1 MRLYI
6 LALFLL
12 INNVFC
18 FAQKGAK
25 KDDATAKKD
34 TVTELASDG
43 LLASCVAFS
52 PDGRLATG
60 NMNGKL
66 VFWNV
71 EKKSI
76 DNLLPGKSDAIV
88 TMTFSPDGSL
98 LATGGKDKKVTV
110 WSVSKGVILNTF
122 TEHKGVVTSLSF
134 STDGRYLAS
143 AGTDKLIH
151 IFDLKTG
158 QKFKTLEGH
167 TKEVTTVSF
176 SHKGGYL
183 ASAGYDGMVYIWDI
197 LTGKPD
203 KFFNPNSGRIR
214 CVEFHPDDKN
224 IALGFDDESIKLWDL
239 NSGACKATFKGHKN
253 VVYDLEYSPDGEYLA
268 SGGLDNTIL
277 IWSLKTGVSVGKIEK
292 LYKFISLSFS
302 KDGKY
307 LAYTDLEPAVKVVDI
322 SYFKM
327 RPDPRLL
334 KLASRNSY
342 NSALINN
349 PPKVE
354 VVQPK
359 SLKTK
364 PYNHTEKKV
373 TIKGNVQSE
382 AGLFLLLVN
391 GLETPVKEDGSFEKE
406 VVLAYLENNI
416 AIKAIDKDKQV
427 ATDTVFI
434 YRPLDPNSTDI
445 LSSSE
450 RHGRDYALLIGTDE
464 YVSMPQLSNPVNDV
478 GTVAKEL
485 ETNYNFSVE
494 KITNPTLEQI
504 YTTLRNYNKKQFSDQ
519 DQLFIFIAGHGEYD
533 EVFQEGY
540 LVASDSKKN
549 DEVKQSYLSH
559 SNLRTLVNNIPCKH
573 IMLVLDACFGGTFDP
588 TVAARGGGNPDTAN
602 RNLFIL
608 RKLNYKTR
616 LYLTSGGKEYVPDG
630 RPGQHSP
637 FTRKFL
643 DALRSYGGGDKI
655 LTVNEVYSY
664 IEKVTPE
671 PRHGEFGNNE
681 PGSDFLF
688 IAK

>member
-1 MRLYI
+1 MRIVI
-6 LALFLL
+6 LAFFIALSQA
-12 INNVFC
+12 FC
-18 FAQKGAK
+18 FAQKKGAK
-25 KDDATAKKD
+25 NDAAAPKD
-34 TVTELASDG
+34 TVIELANKGD
-43 LLASCVAFS
+43 LASCVAFS

-60 NMNGKL
+60 NMNGKV

-76 DNLLPGKSDAIV
+76 DNLLEGKSEAIV

-110 WSVSKGVILNTF
+110 WSVSKGVAVHTF
-122 TEHKGVVTSLSF
+122 TDHKGVVTTLSF

-143 AGTDKLIH
+143 AGTDNLIH

-158 QKFKTLEGH
+158 EKFKTLEGH
-167 TKEVTTVSF
+167 KKDVTTLCF

-183 ASAGYDGMVYIWDI
+183 ASAGYDGTVYIWDI
-197 LTGKPD
+197 VSGKPD
-203 KFFNPNSGRIR
+203 KFFNPNAGRIR

-224 IALGFDDESIKLWDL
+224 IALGFDDETIKLWDL
-239 NSGACKATFKGHKN
+239 NSGACKVTLKGHKN

-268 SGGLDNTIL
+268 SGGLDNTIF
-277 IWSLKTGVSVGKIEK
+277 IWSLKTGLSVSKIDK

-322 SYFKM
+322 SYFNM
-327 RPDPRLL
+327 RPDPRLS
-334 KLASRNSY
+334 KLASRSHY
-342 NSALINN
+342 NASLINN

-354 VVQPK
+354 IIQPVTTR
-359 SLKTK
+359 TK
-364 PYNHTEKKV
+364 PFSQLDKKI
-373 TIKGNVQSE
+373 TIRGKVESD
-382 AGLFLLLVN
+382 AGLLVLLVN

-406 VVLAYLENNI
+406 VVLAFLENQI
-416 AIKAIDKDKQV
+416 SIRAIDRDKQV
-427 ATDTVFI
+427 ATDTAFI
-434 YRPLDPNSTDI
+434 YRPLDANSTEM

-450 RHGRDYALLIGTDE
+450 RHGRDYALLIGTDNYE
-464 YVSMPQLSNPVNDV
+464 SMPQLSNPVNDV
-478 GTVAKEL
+478 NTVSKEL
-485 ETNYNFSVE
+485 RDNYNFTVE
-494 KITNPTLEQI
+494 TVTNPTLEQI
-504 YTTLRNYNKKQFSDQ
+504 YTTLRNYNKKQFYDQ
-519 DQLFIFIAGHGEYD
+519 DQIFIFIAGHGEYD

-549 DEVKQSYLSH
+549 DEVKQTYLSH

-588 TVAARGGGNPDTAN
+588 VVASRGGAKSDNAD
-602 RNLFIL
+602 RNLFIM

-637 FTRKFL
+637 FTRNFL
-643 DALRSYGGGDKI
+643 EGLRSYGGGDRI